1 MVKQPLKEESNNI
14 PTANGRQFATIY
26 IVHPRVPQIIVKEW
40 VTQMELTFAWKGRL
54 IVRVLPQKMKIRAKM
69 EAIYV
74 YGATIKVR
82 KL

>member
-1 MVKQPLKEESNNI
+1 MVEQPLKEVSNNI

-26 IVHPRVPQIIVKEW
+26 IVHPRVSQIIVKEW
-40 VTQMELTFAWKGRL
+40 VTQMELTFAWKGR
-54 IVRVLPQKMKIRAKM
+54 IFMRVLPHEIKIRAKM

-74 YGATIKVR
+74 YGAIIKVR